1 MKVPIGIIGGVAA
14 THISKRIK
22 ALCSLVGRRRSER
35 RDALVWT
42 LESLGIPDTLEYLMS
57 IALLP
62 SAMMALHALP
72 ALSPAPTPAKFPLSA
87 AALSRTVG
95 LNMALDSMSDGLTA
109 EENRKNLRTI
119 YMHPEWVEHRKS
131 DRIYDNLK
139 SMWTSTVAKSVE
151 KEVLIMTGIAVAVC
165 ALNMLVVGY
174 QDFGGIYHESDL
186 LFPPGTYH
194 PRASIPAQPF
204 SIAMPALSLL
214 LVFRTNTGYA
224 RWNEARTLWGGVINN
239 CRNIARQVRIALRM
253 SPRIRYLYEIASTCH
268 CCCLTF
274 HRTLF
279 ALLPGQHVLP

>member
-1 MKVPIGIIGGVAA
+1 
-14 THISKRIK
+14 
-22 ALCSLVGRRRSER
+22 
-35 RDALVWT
+35 
-42 LESLGIPDTLEYLMS
+42 MS

-95 LNMALDSMSDGLTA
+95 LNMAVDDMSDGLTA

-131 DRIYDNLK
+131 DRIYNNLK
-139 SMWTSTVAKSVE
+139 TMWTSTVAKSVE
-151 KEVLIMTGIAVAVC
+151 KEVLLMTGIAVAVC

-174 QDFGGIYHESDL
+174 QDFGGLYHESDL

-253 SPRIRYLYEIASTCH
+253 SPRIRYLYETASTCH
-268 CCCLTF
+268 YC
-274 HRTLF
+274 
-279 ALLPGQHVLP
+279 